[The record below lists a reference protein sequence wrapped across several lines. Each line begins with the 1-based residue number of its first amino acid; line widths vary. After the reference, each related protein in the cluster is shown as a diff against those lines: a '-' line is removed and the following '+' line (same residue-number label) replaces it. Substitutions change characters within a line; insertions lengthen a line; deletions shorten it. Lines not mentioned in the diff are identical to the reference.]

1 VILSRWNKDDKTEE
15 RKRSM
20 KYKFFSAKDAEGKK
34 VNENWGSLAWLGNPQ
49 IGNLKDMTVGRV
61 VIKKGHSNPRHAH
74 GNCEELLY
82 LLKGR
87 LEHTMGSEKIILNF
101 GDTLTVAPGVFHN
114 ALSIGEEDADMMI
127 CYSAGTREFQLEK

>member
-1 VILSRWNKDDKTEE
+1 
-15 RKRSM
+15 M
-20 KYKFFSAKDAEGKK
+20 KYHFFSAADAEGKSIR
-34 VNENWGSLAWLGNPQ
+34 EDWGSLTWLGSPR

-61 VIKKGHSNPRHAH
+61 VIKRGRSNPRHAH

-87 LEHTMGSEKIILNF
+87 LAHTMGTEKAILNP

-114 ALSIGEEDADMMI
+114 ALNIGEEDAEMMV
-127 CYSAGTREFQLEK
+127 CYSSGTRDFQPEE

>member
-1 VILSRWNKDDKTEE
+1 
-15 RKRSM
+15 M

-87 LEHTMGSEKIILNF
+87 LEHTMGNEKVILNP

-114 ALSIGEEDADMMI
+114 ALSIGGEDADMMI
-127 CYSAGTREFQLEK
+127 CYSAGMREFQLEK

>member
-1 VILSRWNKDDKTEE
+1 
-15 RKRSM
+15 M
-20 KYKFFSAKDAEGKK
+20 KFTFFSTNEAAERRVEEK
-34 VNENWGSLAWLGNPQ
+34 WGSLTWLGSPQ

-87 LEHTMGSEKIILNF
+87 LEHTMGSEKIILNP
-101 GDTLTVAPGVFHN
+101 GDTLAVGAGVFHN
-114 ALSIGEEDADMMI
+114 AMSIGEEDADMMV
-127 CYSAGTREFQLEK
+127 CYSSGTRDFQPEE

>member
-1 VILSRWNKDDKTEE
+1 MKALSERGNGNMKFIL
-15 RKRSM
+15 
-20 KYKFFSAKDAEGKK
+20 YSAKDAEGKK
-34 VNENWGSLAWLGNPQ
+34 LNENWGSLTWLGNPQ

-87 LEHTMGSEKIILNF
+87 LEHTMGSEKIILNP

-114 ALSIGEEDADMMI
+114 ALSVGEEDADMMV
-127 CYSAGTREFQLEK
+127 CYSSGTRDFQPEK

>member
-1 VILSRWNKDDKTEE
+1 
-15 RKRSM
+15 M
-20 KYKFFSAKDAEGKK
+20 KYKIFSAKDAEGKK
-34 VNENWGSLAWLGNPQ
+34 INENWGSLTWLGNPQ

-87 LEHTMGSEKIILNF
+87 LEHTMGNEKVILNP
-101 GDTLTVAPGVFHN
+101 GDTLSVAPGVFHN
-114 ALSIGEEDADMMI
+114 ALSIGEGDAEMI
-127 CYSAGTREFQLEK
+127 VCYSVGSRDFCLEK

>member
-1 VILSRWNKDDKTEE
+1 
-15 RKRSM
+15 M
-20 KYKFFSAKDAEGKK
+20 KFKLFSAIEAETKK
-34 VNENWGSLAWLGNPQ
+34 VAEKWGSLTWLGSPQ

-61 VIKKGHSNPRHAH
+61 VIKKGQSNPRHAH

-87 LEHTMGSEKIILNF
+87 LEHTMGSEKIILNP

-114 ALSIGEEDADMMI
+114 AMSIGEEDADMMV
-127 CYSAGTREFQLEK
+127 CYSSGVRDFQPEK

>member
-1 VILSRWNKDDKTEE
+1 
-15 RKRSM
+15 M
-20 KYKFFSAKDAEGKK
+20 KFKLFSANDAAGKRVDEK
-34 VNENWGSLAWLGNPQ
+34 WGSLTWLGSPQ

-82 LLKGR
+82 LLKGQ
-87 LEHTMGSEKIILNF
+87 LEHTMGSEKIILNP
-101 GDTLTVAPGVFHN
+101 GDTLTVGAGIFHN
-114 ALSIGEEDADMMI
+114 ALSTGEEDADMMV

>member
-1 VILSRWNKDDKTEE
+1 MG
-15 RKRSM
+15 M
-20 KYKFFSAKDAEGKK
+20 KFKFFSAKDAAGKRVEEK
-34 VNENWGSLAWLGNPQ
+34 WGSLTWLGSPQ

-87 LEHTMGSEKIILNF
+87 LEHTMGNEKIVLNP
-101 GDTLTVAPGVFHN
+101 GDTLTVAAGVFHN
-114 ALSIGEEDADMMI
+114 ALSIGEEDADMMV
-127 CYSAGTREFQLEK
+127 CYSAGTREFQPER